1 MEIQMCSLCGGR
13 QARFIPERESEEEGR
28 DTERVQQGKCII
40 IVVSG
45 LQCMRHTHV
54 NRILLLLVREA
65 QKTTIER

>member
-1 MEIQMCSLCGGR
+1 MQFVWRTTGTIYTREG
-13 QARFIPERESEEEGR
+13 ERESEEEGR

-65 QKTTIER
+65 HKTTIER

>member
-1 MEIQMCSLCGGR
+1 MQFVWRTTGTIYTRERG
-13 QARFIPERESEEEGR
+13 RESEEEGR

-65 QKTTIER
+65 EKTTIER